1 MELFWPLI
9 ALGLALLM
17 LFHAVAPLIG
27 ARYAHAGAN
36 RQQPD
41 SAVAPPPLWRITRVP
56 VRVIAYLIA
65 PFCPTSIQN
74 RMGQQLK
81 AAGMDQSLSSH
92 EFLAGR
98 MLLGMLLFVICLVL
112 GLNHVLPMSS
122 AFIGLILGVWLPG
135 LRLNDHI
142 ARRRASVLRDLPV
155 YLDLITLGVQG
166 GMTTASAI
174 GLAVDRGPPGALR
187 GELVRALREVR
198 TGRSRQVALRS
209 IAERLD
215 VSALTHAVGAIIAA
229 ERQGA
234 DLSNVLKSQSEQRRH
249 ERFLE
254 AERQA
259 MRAPVKMLFPLVVF
273 IFPGTFLI
281 LLFPIVLQIME
292 SGLF

>member
-1 MELFWPLI
+1 MNLIWPLV
-9 ALGLALLM
+9 ALGLGMLL
-17 LFHAVAPLIG
+17 FFRAVAPLIG
-27 ARYAHAGAN
+27 SRYAQANAN
-36 RQQPD
+36 RQTGPM
-41 SAVAPPPLWRITRVP
+41 VAPPPLWRITRLP
-56 VRVIAYLIA
+56 VRAIAFLLG
-65 PFCPTSIQN
+65 PFCPASLQN

-81 AAGMDQSLSSH
+81 AAGMDQSLTAH

-98 MLLGMLLFVICLVL
+98 LLLGLLLVL
-112 GLNHVLPMSS
+112 MCLLLTANHVLPVTI
-122 AFIGLILGVWLPG
+122 APVALVVGIWLPG

-142 ARRRASVLRDLPV
+142 AHRRASVLRELPV

-166 GMTTASAI
+166 GMTTSSAI
-174 GLAVDRGPPGALR
+174 ALAVDRGPPGALR

-198 TGRSRQVALRS
+198 TGRSRQVALRG
-209 IAERLD
+209 IAERLE
-215 VSALTHAVGAIIAA
+215 VPALAHAIGAIVAA

-234 DLSNVLKSQSEQRRH
+234 DLSNVLKSQARQRRH

-281 LLFPIVLQIME
+281 LLFPIVLQIMD

>member
-1 MELFWPLI
+1 MEMLWPLI
-9 ALGLALLM
+9 ALGLGLLM
-17 LFHAVAPLIG
+17 LFHAIAPLLG
-27 ARYAHAGAN
+27 ARYAHANAN
-36 RQQPD
+36 RQSGPT
-41 SAVAPPPLWRITRVP
+41 VAPPPLWRITRLP
-56 VRVIAYLIA
+56 VRAVAFLIA
-65 PFCPTSIQN
+65 PFCPTSVQN

-81 AAGMDQSLSSH
+81 AAGMDQSISGH

-98 MLLGMLLFVICLVL
+98 LLLGLFLMTLCLFL
-112 GLNHVLPMSS
+112 ALNDILPMMS
-122 AFIGLILGVWLPG
+122 AFVALFLGAWLPG
-135 LRLNDHI
+135 LRLNDLI

-174 GLAVDRGPPGALR
+174 ALAVDRGPPGALR

-198 TGRSRQVALRS
+198 TGRSRQVALRG
-209 IAERLD
+209 IADRLD
-215 VSALTHAVGAIIAA
+215 VSALTHAIGAIIAA

-234 DLSNVLKSQSEQRRH
+234 DLSNVLKSQAKQRRH

>member
-1 MELFWPLI
+1 MELFWPLT
-9 ALGLALLM
+9 ALGLGLL
-17 LFHAVAPLIG
+17 FTFRAIAPIVG
-27 ARYAHAGAN
+27 ARYAHASAN
-36 RQQPD
+36 RQSGP
-41 SAVAPPPLWRITRVP
+41 AVAPPPLWRLTRVP
-56 VRVIAYLIA
+56 VRLLAYLTA

-81 AAGMDQSLSSH
+81 AAGMDQSLTGH

-98 MLLGMLLFVICLVL
+98 LLLGLVLSAVCLLMALNGVLPIAAAPIALVL
-112 GLNHVLPMSS
+112 G
-122 AFIGLILGVWLPG
+122 IWLPG
-135 LRLNDHI
+135 LRLNDQI

-166 GMTTASAI
+166 GMTTPSAI
-174 GLAVDRGPPGALR
+174 ALAVDRGPPGALR

-198 TGRSRQVALRS
+198 TGRSRQVALRG
-209 IAERLD
+209 IADRLE
-215 VSALTHAVGAIIAA
+215 VPALAHAIGAIVAA

-234 DLSNVLKSQSEQRRH
+234 DLSNVLKSQAQQRRH

>member
-1 MELFWPLI
+1 MFWPLV
-9 ALGLALLM
+9 ALGLGLLM
-17 LFHAVAPLIG
+17 LFLAIAPLLG
-27 ARYAHAGAN
+27 SRYANANAN
-36 RQQPD
+36 RVSGP
-41 SAVAPPPLWRITRVP
+41 AVAPPPLWRVTRVP
-56 VRVIAYLIA
+56 VRMVAYLIA
-65 PFCPTSIQN
+65 PFCPTSIHN

-81 AAGMDQSLSSH
+81 AAGMDQSISGH

-98 MLLGMLLFVICLVL
+98 LLLGVSLMTVCLMLAFNAL
-112 GLNHVLPMSS
+112 LPTIS
-122 AFIGLILGVWLPG
+122 APVAFILGVWLPG
-135 LRLNDHI
+135 LRLNDLI
-142 ARRRASVLRDLPV
+142 AGRRASVLRDLPV

-174 GLAVDRGPPGALR
+174 ALAVDRGPPGALR

-198 TGRSRQVALRS
+198 TGRSRQVALRG
-209 IAERLD
+209 IADRLD
-215 VSALTHAVGAIIAA
+215 VSALTHAVGAIVAA

-234 DLSNVLKSQSEQRRH
+234 DLSNVLKSQAKQRRH

-281 LLFPIVLQIME
+281 LLFPIALQIME

>member
-1 MELFWPLI
+1 MELLWPLI

-17 LFHAVAPLIG
+17 LFHAIAPLLG
-27 ARYAHAGAN
+27 ARYAHAKADRKPG
-36 RQQPD
+36 PT
-41 SAVAPPPLWRITRVP
+41 VAPPPLWRVTRYP
-56 VRVIAYLIA
+56 VRAIAYLIA
-65 PFCPTSIQN
+65 PFCPRAMQN
-74 RMGQQLK
+74 RMGRQLK
-81 AAGMDQSLSSH
+81 AAGMDQSITEN

-98 MLLGMLLFVICLVL
+98 LLFGLLLSMICLILAVR
-112 GLNHVLPMSS
+112 GVLPLIS
-122 AFIGLILGVWLPG
+122 AAMAFALGVWLPG
-135 LRLNDHI
+135 LRLGDLI

-174 GLAVDRGPPGALR
+174 ALAVDRGPPGALR

-198 TGRSRQVALRS
+198 TGRSRQVALRG
-209 IAERLD
+209 IADRLN
-215 VSALTHAVGAIIAA
+215 VSALTHAVGAIVAA

-234 DLSNVLKSQSEQRRH
+234 DLSKVLKSQSQQRRQ

-273 IFPGTFLI
+273 IFPGTFLV
-281 LLFPIVLQIME
+281 LLFPIVLQIMK